1 MICVI
6 HRWFMVNQRNPDSC
20 LPSVVCSWVWI
31 PPSKSSTL
39 KDLANDKTSLQQ
51 LEAAGSR
58 GFCWWTTK
66 YWKDLEIHSRLFWD
80 NDINWLTNNEYQLYH
95 NWKYIPWHYN
105 WFDLTGYTS
114 NYTHWTLY
122 IPWHH
127 NFTWLYHI
135 HIGQVKFRII
145 RRRVAP
151 RRMMTT
157 RIGEAIYIYMNN
169 FRGYEQLFMMA
180 IYIWQC
186 VKTLYPCSSHQNS
199 WDLWMFIPLKMY
211 L

>member
-105 WFDLTGYTS
+105 WFWS
-114 NYTHWTLY
+114 HWDILP
-122 IPWHH
+122 I
-127 NFTWLYHI
+127 I
-135 HIGQVKFRII
+135 HIGHYISHDTII
-145 RRRVAP
+145 LPDYITSTLDRKNFGSSA
-151 RRMMTT
+151 
-157 RIGEAIYIYMNN
+157 GELLPGGWWLPGSGKQYIYIWTILGAMNNYLWWQYIYM
-169 FRGYEQLFMMA
+169 A
-180 IYIWQC
+180 VC
-186 VKTLYPCSSHQNS
+186 QN
-199 WDLWMFIPLKMY
+199 LVPL
-211 L
+211 